1 MPAEWDA
8 YLERM
13 GRTSEIGAGANDDFA
28 LDGLSWE
35 EIAEDAPQGDAQSD
49 ARNDTRS
56 ATGPARAASTA
67 ARAQHPKTQPGQNA
81 RVARPPE
88 HVARAFPERARQ
100 FMPFAALKGFDE
112 MIAEEERRA
121 VENEAAERA
130 YSQPDRFSPA

>member
-13 GRTSEIGAGANDDFA
+13 GRTSEIGAGASGDFA
-28 LDGLSWE
+28 LDGLSWK
-35 EIAEDAPQGDAQSD
+35 EIAENAPQGDAQSD
-49 ARNDTRS
+49 ACNDTRS
-56 ATGPARAASTA
+56 ATEPAHATSTTA
-67 ARAQHPKTQPGQNA
+67 HAKHPNAQPDQNT